1 VKNFVILIGGPGLF
15 KGCDKAH
22 DQTWL
27 NYIVP
32 LQLAAQRNLY
42 NLGENEQVHWVVYE
56 PPYAARWRNDS
67 IITKAEEKQDDGYNL
82 HSIRKRAAD
91 KVLLKPA
98 KSYLDRIKQIALK
111 LNIRYKGIR
120 TPKEFWLY
128 LESLSD
134 HSVSRIWYSGHASGN
149 ELMLSLTHDSGCE
162 AVAFTADTIKV
173 GDIKKHKPL
182 IRKFLKTT
190 KKTSKFYGCYTKKF
204 AQTWNNV
211 FGVPT
216 AGAEEKI
223 DFGVIN
229 RHSNIENV
237 MERIEKTPTSR
248 GLPDWTEFK

>member
-1 VKNFVILIGGPGLF
+1 MKHFVILIGGPGLF

-42 NLGENEQVHWVVYE
+42 NLGPKEQVHWVVYE
-56 PPYAARWRNDS
+56 KPYDARWKDDS
-67 IITKAEEKQDDGYNL
+67 IITKAEKKQDDGYNL
-82 HSIRKRAAD
+82 HSIRKKAAD
-91 KVLLKPA
+91 KILTKSA
-98 KSYLDRIKQIALK
+98 KSYLGRIKQITLK
-111 LNIRYKGIR
+111 LNIRYKGIQ

-128 LESLSD
+128 LNSLPND
-134 HSVSRIWYSGHASGN
+134 SVSRVWYSGHASGN

-162 AVAFTADTIKV
+162 AAAFPKDTIKV
-173 GDIKKHKPL
+173 SDISKQKLL
-182 IRKFLKTT
+182 IRKFSRST

-204 AQTWNNV
+204 AQVWNSV
-211 FGVPT
+211 FKVPS

-229 RHSNIENV
+229 RHSNIDNV